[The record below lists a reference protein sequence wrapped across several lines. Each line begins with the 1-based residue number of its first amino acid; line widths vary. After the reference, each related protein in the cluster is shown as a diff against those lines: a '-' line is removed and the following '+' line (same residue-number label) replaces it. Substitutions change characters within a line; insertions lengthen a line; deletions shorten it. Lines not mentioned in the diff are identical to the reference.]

1 MAREG
6 RILGDVLK
14 GLSVQMR
21 FQSSEEETS
30 LSQEVSVIC
39 VLGRAPAQ
47 TRLSLPVMVLRL
59 HLSSVLALEEI
70 CM

>member
-39 VLGRAPAQ
+39 VLGRASAQ
-47 TRLSLPVMVLRL
+47 TRLSLPVTVLRL